1 MKTLKAMLCMLMA
14 ALLLAGCAAT
24 TPEDTK
30 PDTTT
35 IPDTTLAQTEATVE
49 TTVATEL
56 FAPVYPERSVTALP
70 EKAPVEDVVSS
81 YWEETLEWVDK
92 PGNVCRLPIA
102 IPQIYP
108 FSEDAIRCEKEI
120 FDVLFPIAE
129 ETLANMEEELSQSW
143 ARIGYEAFVNG
154 DVLSLL
160 IVKETVYDLTE
171 YHVYNLDLS
180 TGKQLTREG
189 LLEKLAVS
197 EADFKAAAET
207 AVEKTFVNRYGEK
220 EKSYDQD
227 FYQEQL
233 DRSLSK
239 ENLEKTEIY
248 LDAEG
253 KAVLVADIY
262 AMAGA
267 TSYPTRISLNFE

>member
-14 ALLLAGCAAT
+14 ALLLAGCAVT
-24 TPEDTK
+24 PPEDTK

-35 IPDTTLAQTEATVE
+35 VPDTTPAQTEATVE

-92 PGNVCRLPIA
+92 PGNACRLPIA

-143 ARIGYEAFVNG
+143 AKIGYEAFVNG

-207 AVEKTFVNRYGEK
+207 AVEETFVNRYGEK

-267 TSYPTRISLNFE
+267 TSYPTRIPMNLE